1 MAGRAV
7 FPEGPAS
14 AAQRGICHPSG
25 LSALGAKGC
34 IKGLRC
40 FAQDGGRRPLKIIG
54 RQFG

>member
-14 AAQRGICHPSG
+14 AAQRAEAIHLARRPP
-25 LSALGAKGC
+25 AAKGC

-40 FAQDGGRRPLKIIG
+40 FAQDGRRP
-54 RQFG
+54 